1 MTAEAF
7 VADAFDGRP
16 AARTLRVGW
25 LGAEAPLPGIRSELV
40 ALDDL
45 AAAGEGGLD
54 VVHVVGRGFD
64 LAAVRRAAPRA
75 AIVLDLTGETAP
87 RLGRLEARRLR
98 QADQILLPEREDL
111 HAIADGHSDLGR
123 KAAVVPPPIDLEH
136 FAPLDALSKERATD
150 ARLKRFRRIHRL
162 AGPTILFVGPYT
174 KDGGLELVLDL
185 VFALRER
192 SGDLRLAALPDG
204 PVDVRFRDACERRAL
219 GLGHHGIVEWHAA
232 PDELQLW
239 YALCT
244 VVCCPRADG
253 AGAGPARLAA
263 AAGRPFVGSA
273 GGSAAEVVTEGK
285 TGFLVPAGDAET
297 LRAAL
302 EALVGDTEEASRLG
316 RNGRVRAEQ
325 EYGFSTAVDRTE
337 QAWCDAVEEHSRAG
351 AGART

>member
-1 MTAEAF
+1 

-16 AARTLRVGW
+16 EAAALRVGW
-25 LGAEAPLPGIRSELV
+25 LGAEPASAGVRSEVVEL
-40 ALDDL
+40 AD
-45 AAAGEGGLD
+45 AAAANGSVD
-54 VVHVVGRGFD
+54 VVHVLGRGFD

-75 AIVLDLTGETAP
+75 AIVLDLTRETAP
-87 RLGRLEARRLR
+87 RLGRLDGRRLR
-98 QADQILLPEREDL
+98 HVDQILLPERGDL
-111 HAIADGHSDLGR
+111 RVLADRSPHLAR
-123 KAAVVPPPIDLEH
+123 KAAVVPPAVDLDR
-136 FAPLDALSKERATD
+136 FAPLELLSKERTTD

-174 KDGGLELVLDL
+174 KDGGLELVLDV

-192 SGDLRLAALPDG
+192 AGDLRLAAIPDG
-204 PVDVRFRDACERRAL
+204 RVDVSFRDACEKRAL

-232 PDELQLW
+232 PDELPLW

-273 GGSAAEVVTEGK
+273 GGSAADVVVEGS
-285 TGFLVPAGDAET
+285 TGFLVPAGDAEM

-302 EALVGDTEEASRLG
+302 EALVGDTEEAGRLG
-316 RNGRVRAEQ
+316 GNGRVRAEQ
-325 EYGFSTAVDRTE
+325 EYGFSAAVDRTE
-337 QAWCDAVEEHSRAG
+337 QAWRDAVEQHSRAG
-351 AGART
+351 AGARP

>member
-1 MTAEAF
+1 VTAEAL

-16 AARTLRVGW
+16 EAGALRVGW
-25 LGAEAPLPGIRSELV
+25 LGADAALPGIRSELV
-40 ALDDL
+40 ELGDP
-45 AAAGEGGLD
+45 AAASGRGDLD
-54 VVHVVGRGFD
+54 VVHVLGRGFD

-75 AIVLDLTGETAP
+75 ALVLDLTREAAP

-98 QADQILLPEREDL
+98 HADEILLPERRDL
-111 HAIADGHSDLGR
+111 QTLADHHPELAR
-123 KAAVVPPPIDLEH
+123 RAAVVPPAVDLDR
-136 FAPLDALSKERATD
+136 FAPLDVLSKERTAD

-174 KDGGLELVLDL
+174 KDGGLDLVLDV

-192 SGDLRLAALPDG
+192 SGDVRLAALPDG

-232 PDELQLW
+232 ADELPLW

-253 AGAGPARLAA
+253 AGAGTARLAA

-273 GGSAAEVVTEGK
+273 GGSATDVVTEGS
-285 TGFLVPAGDAET
+285 TGFLVPAGDPET

-302 EALVGDTEEASRLG
+302 EALVGDSEEASRLG
-316 RNGRVRAEQ
+316 SNGRVRAEQ
-325 EYGFSTAVDRTE
+325 AYGFSAAVDRIE
-337 QAWCDAVEEHSRAG
+337 QAWRDAVEQHSRAG
-351 AGART
+351 AGRS